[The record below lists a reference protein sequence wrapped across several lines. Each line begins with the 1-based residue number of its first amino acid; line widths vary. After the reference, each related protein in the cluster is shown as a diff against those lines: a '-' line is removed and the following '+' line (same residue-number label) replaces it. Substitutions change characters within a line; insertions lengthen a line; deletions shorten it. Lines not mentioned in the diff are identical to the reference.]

1 MYEFAILSL
10 LTHGPKHGYL
20 IAKIINDVNGPFT
33 KISSGRLYP
42 LLAKLQKDGLIAA
55 EEGDGRQHGD
65 RRQRTFTI
73 TDTGRQRFHQLM
85 MDTTS
90 NPGDYQRLFWLK
102 MPFLHYVQPA
112 ERLYLLDHYL
122 NYCQT
127 LIFHYR
133 NEMDEFAQDT
143 ARYPIIGEEF
153 SQTVLFVQRRCMQ
166 QWQLDLDQVRE
177 WRAREVARAEELL
190 AAPATQPDIGTA
202 LPGKWK
208 RRTVPSST

>member
-20 IAKIINDVNGPFT
+20 IAKIINDVNGPFA

-42 LLAKLQKDGLIAA
+42 LLAKLQKEGLIAA
-55 EEGDGRQHGD
+55 QEPVLSGHGD
-65 RRQRTFTI
+65 RRQRTFAI
-73 TDTGRQRFHQLM
+73 TEAGRARFHQLM

-102 MPFLHYVQPA
+102 VPFLHYVQPA

-133 NEMDEFAQDT
+133 NEMDEFAQNT

-153 SQTVLFVQRRCMQ
+153 SQTVLFVQRRCMN
-166 QWQLDLDQVRE
+166 QWQLDFDRDRE

-190 AAPATQPDIGTA
+190 DAPATQPNVETA
-202 LPGKWK
+202 SPGKRK